1 MNARTVTRL
10 CEVVFND
17 IVVSYTSPSGRIVAT
32 AAHVLSRKLR
42 QRIVA
47 VMPGRYPDVDY
58 VPPCSVGLTPEEW
71 RLVLELPATC
81 TLDSA
86 VTTTHIV

>member
-10 CEVVFND
+10 CQVCFDD

-32 AAHVLSRKLR
+32 AAHVLSKELR
-42 QRIVA
+42 YRIAA
-47 VMPGRYPDVDY
+47 VVPHFPSIDY

-71 RLVLELPATC
+71 ELVLELPATC
-81 TLDSA
+81 TADSA
-86 VTTTHIV
+86 ITTTHTA

>member
-10 CEVVFND
+10 CEVYFDD

-32 AAHVLSRKLR
+32 AAHVLSTELR
-42 QRIVA
+42 YRIAA
-47 VMPGRYPDVDY
+47 VVPHFPSAAY

-81 TLDSA
+81 TVDSA